1 MPLPILPLRL
11 TPKNPLILHHNPIII
26 RVKKATN
33 IQLTIKIETKDRVAK
48 IEDKS
53 IYKITKIYVINN
65 KWRKKKYWCT
75 WKSIIRI

>member
-33 IQLTIKIETKDRVAK
+33 IQLTIKIETNIGTSMDVNENEN
-48 IEDKS
+48 IGTDKYS
-53 IYKITKIYVINN
+53 IKN
-65 KWRKKKYWCT
+65 RDE
-75 WKSIIRI
+75 